1 MKTLIIYK
9 SIHHG
14 NTLKIAKVMADV
26 LEAELLDLKDVN
38 IKIIEEYD
46 LIGFGSGIYKAR
58 PHAELI
64 KFIGD
69 LSKMKSKKAFVFTT
83 SGMGFSRYNDFL
95 KNKLKEKYFKI
106 IGEFS
111 CKGFDSWGPFKYI
124 GGIRK
129 GKPDENDL
137 RNAENFAIDLKKKV

>member
-111 CKGFDSWGPFKYI
+111 CKVFDSWGPFKYI